1 MVRKENDTMRP
12 SLALSLKQADMSDI
26 KITVDD
32 RGVTEA
38 LNQFVARGRD
48 LSPVMKAIA
57 ALLQAKAEQNFA
69 AQAGPLGAWPALKKP
84 DKKRKGGMILQDTG
98 RLAASISVASGADFA
113 QVGTNAIYAAIHQFG
128 GSIERAAYSKQ
139 VRHRTD
145 ANGNLLKS
153 ERFNGEGLIFAKD
166 SHKRALT
173 RWFEVGAHKIDIP
186 ARPFL
191 PFLQNGQLQA
201 GVQASILDKIS
212 AFLVTK

>member
-1 MVRKENDTMRP
+1 MRP

-98 RLAASISVASGADFA
+98 PGRV
-113 QVGTNAIYAAIHQFG
+113 
-128 GSIERAAYSKQ
+128 RAVFRCRGRDTRRDNSRIATAP
-139 VRHRTD
+139 R
-145 ANGNLLKS
+145 
-153 ERFNGEGLIFAKD
+153 
-166 SHKRALT
+166 RA
-173 RWFEVGAHKIDIP
+173 RSP
-186 ARPFL
+186 P
-191 PFLQNGQLQA
+191 
-201 GVQASILDKIS
+201 
-212 AFLVTK
+212 